1 MPNLKITREQVIRA
15 AAEAVRKGGT
25 AGLNARSVAGE
36 LGCSTQPVY
45 SQFKGMEELKRAL
58 KEEAVRLYRKKIEAY
73 ISESGRSRYEAF
85 GMGFVKFAREEKGL
99 FRFLYFSERTEA
111 GPPRVED
118 PFLEDIIG
126 EMKTAYGMDEAR
138 AREFHRDMGV
148 FSFGLAV
155 LANAGAEST
164 DKEVEES
171 LRREFYALY
180 ALYFPERPPLKG
192 KGE

>member
-45 SQFKGMEELKRAL
+45 SQFKGMAELKRAL
-58 KEEAVRLYRKKIEAY
+58 KEEAVRLYREKIEAY

-99 FRFLYFSERTEA
+99 FRFLLS
-111 GPPRVED
+111 
-118 PFLEDIIG
+118 
-126 EMKTAYGMDEAR
+126 AR
-138 AREFHRDMGV
+138 
-148 FSFGLAV
+148 
-155 LANAGAEST
+155 
-164 DKEVEES
+164 
-171 LRREFYALY
+171 
-180 ALYFPERPPLKG
+180 
-192 KGE
+192 